1 MTSRPIMIRKVVYE
15 ALEKEKRPGES
26 FSRVLERLLARGEG
40 IASLQGAWRGRRS
53 RRTRTRGERL

>member
-1 MTSRPIMIRKVVYE
+1 MIRKVVYE